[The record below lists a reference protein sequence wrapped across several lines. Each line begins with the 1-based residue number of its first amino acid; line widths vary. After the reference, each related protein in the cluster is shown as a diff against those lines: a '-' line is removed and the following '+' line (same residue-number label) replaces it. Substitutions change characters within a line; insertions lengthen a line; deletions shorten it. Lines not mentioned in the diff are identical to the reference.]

1 MRPFTGFRTRITLLA
16 ASAAFAGLLFQSC
29 SVKMPE
35 QRKPK
40 METAPEEFPET
51 APEPEQA
58 AAPKPFVAPE
68 IELPPPKASPVL
80 RAEGTRIVDA
90 QGRQVFLKGCNFGN
104 WLLLE
109 MWMLRIDGVRD
120 QYDFESILTQRFG
133 EAEKNRL
140 MELYR
145 TNFITERDFAM
156 VRRFGMN
163 VVRIPFN
170 YTLLEDD
177 AHPFQLK
184 DGGFEWLDMALE
196 LAQKHKLYVIL
207 DMHGVQGG
215 QSVDHTTGR
224 AGQNKLWSDETCQKR
239 LAWLW
244 KSVAERYKDNATIA
258 MYDLINEPFGDYS
271 TNKHLTKLVAVC
283 DQVYKAVRSVDT
295 NHIIIIPGA
304 RQGIEFYGDPKDHGW
319 ENIAFTEHYYPGL
332 FGEDPSPETHAE
344 FIYRT
349 LPVRKAYL
357 DKVQVPFL
365 VGEFNTVFAA
375 IGGGAL
381 MRKYYD
387 EYAARGWAATM
398 WSYKLV
404 DKEGGLD
411 EDTWCMVKNHDPEP
425 PFDLKTSPL
434 PEIESWMKWLGS
446 MNYAIYENLGAALTA
461 KVPPAVF
468 LPQHDVLPVEPPAVD
483 PLKGWKATDVNGA
496 KAGGQK
502 VISDSAMDIYGAGE
516 DIWSKADQFRFVWK
530 ETIGDFE
537 LTATLKTLANSH
549 NYAKAGLML
558 RSSLEP
564 DASLFLINAFPDGSI
579 LLAWRSFDGSAMEQK
594 VMGQV
599 SLPVQLR
606 MRRKGSFLEVGF
618 STDGTNWTKTKVHT
632 TAKLGLNG
640 YAGLAV
646 LSHDNR
652 FLTVASFE
660 NIRFEAR

>member
-1 MRPFTGFRTRITLLA
+1 MA
-16 ASAAFAGLLFQSC
+16 AAAFAGLLFQSC

-40 METAPEEFPET
+40 METAPEEYPQ
-51 APEPEQA
+51 AVPAPEQA
-58 AAPKPFVAPE
+58 GAFE
-68 IELPPPKASPVL
+68 IELPEPEATPVL

-90 QGRQVFLKGCNFGN
+90 QGRQMFLKGCNLGN

-109 MWMLRIDGVRD
+109 MWMLDMKSIQDE
-120 QYDFESILTQRFG
+120 YEFESILMQRFG
-133 EAEKNRL
+133 EDEKNRL

-145 TNFITERDFAM
+145 ANYITDRDFAM

-163 VVRIPFN
+163 VVRVPFN
-170 YTLLEDD
+170 YRLLEDD
-177 AHPFQLK
+177 ANPFQLK
-184 DGGFEWLDMALE
+184 ESGIKWLD
-196 LAQKHKLYVIL
+196 LAIGLARKHKLYVIL
-207 DMHGVQGG
+207 DLHGTQGG

-244 KSVAERYKDNATIA
+244 KSLAERYKDNPTVA
-258 MYDLINEPFGDYS
+258 MYDLINEPYGDYS
-271 TNKHLTKLVAVC
+271 TNSHLSQLVAVC

-295 NHIIIIPGA
+295 NHIIVIPGG
-304 RQGIEFYGDPKDHGW
+304 RQGIEFYGDPKDRGW
-319 ENIAFTEHYYPGL
+319 ENIAFGEHYYPGL
-332 FGEDPSPETHAE
+332 FGGDPSPETHAE

-349 LPVRKAYL
+349 IPARKAYL
-357 DKVQVPFL
+357 DKVNAPFI
-365 VGEFNTVFAA
+365 VGEFNTVFAR

-381 MRKYYD
+381 MRKYFD
-387 EYAARGWAATM
+387 EYASHGWAATM

-404 DKEGGLD
+404 DNKGGLD
-411 EDTWCMVKNHDPEP
+411 KDTWCMVKNRDPAP
-425 PFDLKTSPL
+425 RINLKTSSPA
-434 PEIESWMKWLGS
+434 EIESWMTWLGD

-461 KVPPAVF
+461 KEPPPVF
-468 LPQHDVLPVEPPAVD
+468 LPQHDILPTEPPAVD
-483 PLKGWKATDVNGA
+483 PLKGWKATDINGA
-496 KAGGQK
+496 TPGGQK
-502 VISDSAMDIYGAGE
+502 VVSDSAMDIYGAGE
-516 DIWSKADQFRFVWK
+516 DIWNKSDQFRFVWK
-530 ETIGDFE
+530 NALGDFE

-558 RSSLEP
+558 RSTLDP
-564 DASLFLINAFPDGSI
+564 DSSLFLINVFPDGSI

-618 STDGTNWTKTKVHT
+618 STDGKNWTKTKVHT
-632 TAKLGLNG
+632 TAKLALNG

-652 FLTVASFE
+652 FLTTASFE
-660 NIRFEAR
+660 NIRFTAQ